1 MTFFASKREAVFLS
15 KGHRDTLRFSDRTSL
30 TALIVRGGAMVLL
43 AISTLLPGAA
53 QAQASA
59 SKAQAPATAAP
70 ATAQKPSYQEKIDD
84 WQLICV
90 GEAKDKR
97 CSIVKEMTDEKS
109 GQRVVAL
116 ELGMNGDRLEG
127 AAVLPFGI
135 ALARGLAVRFKDGEP
150 GTTVSFQTC
159 LPAGCL
165 APLSFDLPAIK
176 QLDQSKTLLLS
187 VGLPSGETANFTMPV
202 AGLEKAQARLRVLSK
217 LS

>member
-1 MTFFASKREAVFLS
+1 MTFFASKPEAGFLWQ
-15 KGHRDTLRFSDRTSL
+15 GQRATLRFAGRTSL
-30 TALIVRGGAMVLL
+30 AALIARGGAMALL
-43 AISTLLPGAA
+43 AIPTVLPDAA

-59 SKAQAPATAAP
+59 NKAQAVAVPAP
-70 ATAQKPSYQEKIDD
+70 AAAQKPPYQEKVDD
-84 WQLICV
+84 WQLVCV

-97 CSIVKEMTDEKS
+97 CSLVKEMTDEKS
-109 GQRVVAL
+109 GQRIVAV

-135 ALARGLAVRFKDGEP
+135 ALARGLAVRFKDDEP
-150 GTTVSFQTC
+150 GTTVAFQTC

-202 AGLEKAQARLRVLSK
+202 AGLEKAQARLRLLSK